1 MIFLVEDATT
11 LFVWWQTGL
20 FFDCGNSITA
30 KLNLYFTAVSASIT
44 MVAMLFGL
52 SKTMASAKRDGN
64 AVCHCTIVIVFYIP
78 TALIAGF
85 LIFWLWFSIDVIRL
99 GTWQNSTATA
109 VLGSGTG
116 SGEAAEELDVA
127 VTNATVG
134 DSSALNQHVTGIY
147 STGMIVAVI
156 CIFGTVLQIR
166 GIES

>member
-1 MIFLVEDATT
+1 M
-11 LFVWWQTGL
+11 WWQTGL
-20 FFDCGNSITA
+20 FFDRKEGRGSISIAA

-52 SKTMASAKRDGN
+52 HKTMASAKRDGN
-64 AVCHCTIVIVFYIP
+64 AVCDCIIVIVFYIP

-99 GTWQNSTATA
+99 GTWQDSTATA

-116 SGEAAEELDVA
+116 TGSGEAAEALDVA
-127 VTNATVG
+127 ATNATAG
-134 DSSALNQHVTGIY
+134 DSNALNQHVTGIY
-147 STGMIVAVI
+147 VTGMIVAAI
-156 CIFGTVLQIR
+156 CIFATFLQIR